1 MRVFRMSKQQK
12 INELTKNIEKLTKEL
27 NDIVNE
33 PESKEVE
40 CYGDTL
46 EENNYFSYIDIYG
59 KESEGKVKNSNRE
72 QRLDF
77 HNCYN
82 RYNYDRIGTNNLTQQ
97 IKYQKIINRM
107 WQLAYELNPNHINQ
121 DILCFDVFFHSIRKC
136 WAPIE
141 WDVPNEF
148 PLPRFASKE
157 IAQKA
162 ADDLNAK
169 GYKL

>member
-1 MRVFRMSKQQK
+1 MNKQEK
-12 INELTKNIEKLTKEL
+12 IESLRGACKKKIDATIEEYKQLIASVEDEPDSRELECFGDYSIRIRRYKYLDDILNEQIQFLSASNIEMARIVHHNIYRKE
-27 NDIVNE
+27 
-33 PESKEVE
+33 
-40 CYGDTL
+40 
-46 EENNYFSYIDIYG
+46 
-59 KESEGKVKNSNRE
+59 
-72 QRLDF
+72 Q
-77 HNCYN
+77 
-82 RYNYDRIGTNNLTQQ
+82 NLTQQ
-97 IKYQKIINRM
+97 INYQKIINRM

-121 DILCFDVFFHSIRKC
+121 DSLCFDVFFHSTRKC